1 MKVTPLL
8 IALACC
14 ALLPQALA
22 QTTPAKPAAKPA
34 TKPAAKPAAAAPAGA
49 KAPEDK
55 TLALGGGS
63 AAGKGGPLM
72 TRDELRVCL
81 KDEETV
87 RTRMTDHDALR
98 APLDQEKKD
107 ITTAQG
113 ELRQEREP
121 IDALKVRAD
130 AFAAKIKDYS
140 ARVQSWNDR
149 MKLHNEDPKP
159 SGAAFE
165 AKKLALNKEREDI
178 EKERVALEAERA
190 AITAVASGDTVRAY
204 NAKAVA
210 LDARVTSWN
219 ERNNKW
225 NDAIAALDVERKA
238 WLAACAD
245 RRYRED
251 DELAIRRGK

>member
-34 TKPAAKPAAAAPAGA
+34 AAAPAAA

-55 TLALGGGS
+55 TLALGGGT

-87 RTRMTDHDALR
+87 RTRMADHDALR

-107 ITTAQG
+107 ITTAQAD
-113 ELRQEREP
+113 LRLEREP

-130 AFAAKIKDYS
+130 DFAAKLKDYS

-165 AKKLALNKEREDI
+165 GKKLGLNKEREDI

-190 AITAVASGDTVRAY
+190 AISAAASGDSVRAY

-219 ERNNKW
+219 QRNNKW
-225 NDAIAALDVERKA
+225 NDAIAALDTERKA

-251 DELAIRRGK
+251 DELVIRRGK

>member
-14 ALLPQALA
+14 TPLPSALA
-22 QTTPAKPAAKPA
+22 QTAAPS
-34 TKPAAKPAAAAPAGA
+34 KPAAKPAAKPPAAAAAASKPAEG
-49 KAPEDK
+49 K

-63 AAGKGGPLM
+63 ATGGPLM

-87 RTRMTDHDALR
+87 RTRMADHEALR

-107 ITTAQG
+107 ITTAQAD
-113 ELRQEREP
+113 LRLEREP
-121 IDALKVRAD
+121 IDALKGRAD
-130 AFAAKIKDYS
+130 AFSAKIKDYS

-149 MKLHNEDPKP
+149 MKAHNEDPKP
-159 SGAAFE
+159 SGTAYE
-165 AKKLALNKEREDI
+165 GRKLALNKEREDI
-178 EKERVALEAERA
+178 EKERVVLEAERTAISA
-190 AITAVASGDTVRAY
+190 AASGDAVRAY
-204 NAKAVA
+204 NAKALA

-225 NDAIAALDVERKA
+225 NEAIAALDAERKA

-251 DELAIRRGK
+251 DETAIRRGK

>member
-1 MKVTPLL
+1 MKVFPLL
-8 IALACC
+8 IALACW
-14 ALLPQALA
+14 ALVPPALA
-22 QTTPAKPAAKPA
+22 QTTPAKPA
-34 TKPAAKPAAAAPAGA
+34 TKPAAAAPVAA
-49 KAPEDK
+49 KPAEDK

-87 RTRMTDHDALR
+87 RTRMADHDALR

-107 ITTAQG
+107 ITAAQAA
-113 ELRQEREP
+113 LRVEREP
-121 IDALKVRAD
+121 IDALKARAD

-159 SGAAFE
+159 SGSAYE
-165 AKKLALNKEREDI
+165 GKKLALNKEREEI
-178 EKERVALEAERA
+178 EKERVTLEAERA
-190 AITAVASGDTVRAY
+190 AIAGAANGDSVRAY

-210 LDARVTSWN
+210 LDARVTAWN

-225 NDAIAALDVERKA
+225 NEAIASLDTERTA
-238 WLAACAD
+238 WLAACAN

-251 DELAIRRGK
+251 DEQAIRRGK

>member
-1 MKVTPLL
+1 MKVTLLL

-14 ALLPQALA
+14 TLVPPVQA
-22 QTTPAKPAAKPA
+22 QTTTAKPAVKPA
-34 TKPAAKPAAAAPAGA
+34 IKPAVKPAAAAPVSGQAA
-49 KAPEDK
+49 EDK

-63 AAGKGGPLM
+63 AASKGGPLM
-72 TRDELRVCL
+72 NRDELRVCL

-87 RTRMTDHDALR
+87 RTRIADHDALR

-107 ITTAQG
+107 ITTAQAD
-113 ELRQEREP
+113 LRLEREP

-130 AFAAKIKDYS
+130 AFAAKLKDYS

-149 MKLHNEDPKP
+149 MKLLNDDPKP
-159 SGAAFE
+159 SGAAYE
-165 AKKLALNKEREDI
+165 GKKLALNKEREDI
-178 EKERVALEAERA
+178 EKDRVTLESERTALTA
-190 AITAVASGDTVRAY
+190 AANGDGVRAY
-204 NAKAVA
+204 NAKAVS
-210 LDARVTSWN
+210 LDVRVSSWN

-225 NDAIAALDVERKA
+225 NDGIAALDTERKT

>member
-14 ALLPQALA
+14 ALLPPALA
-22 QTTPAKPAAKPA
+22 QTAPAKPAAKPA
-34 TKPAAKPAAAAPAGA
+34 VKPAAAPPAAA
-49 KAPEDK
+49 KAAEDK

-81 KDEETV
+81 KDEETI
-87 RTRMTDHDALR
+87 RTRMTDHEALR
-98 APLDQEKKD
+98 APLDQEKKE
-107 ITTAQG
+107 ITTAQAD
-113 ELRQEREP
+113 LRLEREP

-140 ARVQSWNDR
+140 ARVESWNAR
-149 MKLHNEDPKP
+149 MKLHNDDPKP
-159 SGAAFE
+159 SGAAYE
-165 AKKLALNKEREDI
+165 GKKLALNKEREDI
-178 EKERVALEAERA
+178 EKERVALEGERTAISA
-190 AITAVASGDTVRAY
+190 AASGDAVRAY

-210 LDARVTSWN
+210 LDGRVTAWN

-225 NDAIAALDVERKA
+225 NDAIVALESERKA
-238 WLAACAD
+238 WLASCAD

-251 DELAIRRGK
+251 DETAIRRGK

>member
-14 ALLPQALA
+14 NLVLPVQA
-22 QTTPAKPAAKPA
+22 QTPPAKPAL
-34 TKPAAKPAAAAPAGA
+34 KPAAKPAAAAPAAA
-49 KAPEDK
+49 KVPEDK
-55 TLALGGGS
+55 TLSLGGGS
-63 AAGKGGPLM
+63 AASKGGPML

-87 RTRMTDHDALR
+87 RTRLADHDALR

-107 ITTAQG
+107 ITTAQAD
-113 ELRQEREP
+113 LRLEREP
-121 IDALKVRAD
+121 IDALKGRAD
-130 AFAAKIKDYS
+130 AFAAKIRDYS
-140 ARVQSWNDR
+140 ARVKSWDER
-149 MKLHNEDPKP
+149 MKLLIDDPRP
-159 SGAAFE
+159 SGPAYE
-165 AKKLALNKEREDI
+165 SRKLALNKEREEI
-178 EKERVALEAERA
+178 EKERATLEGERA
-190 AITAVASGDTVRAY
+190 AISAAASGDSVRAH

-210 LDARVTSWN
+210 LEARVASWN

-225 NDAIAALDVERKA
+225 NEAIAALDGERKA

>member
-8 IALACC
+8 IALACV

-34 TKPAAKPAAAAPAGA
+34 ARPAAAVPAAA

-87 RTRMTDHDALR
+87 RTRMADHDALR

-107 ITTAQG
+107 ITTAQAD
-113 ELRQEREP
+113 LRQEREP

-165 AKKLALNKEREDI
+165 GKKLALNKEREDI

-190 AITAVASGDTVRAY
+190 AITAVASGDSVRAY

-225 NDAIAALDVERKA
+225 NDAIAALDVDRKA

-251 DELAIRRGK
+251 DEIAIRRGK